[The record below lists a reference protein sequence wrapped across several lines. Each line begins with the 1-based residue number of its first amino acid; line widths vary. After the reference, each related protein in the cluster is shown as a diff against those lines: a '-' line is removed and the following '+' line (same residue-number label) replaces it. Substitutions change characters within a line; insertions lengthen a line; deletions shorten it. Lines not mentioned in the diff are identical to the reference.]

1 MKLNRSQQDF
11 LRDKLGDF
19 GNLMGTGVLVLAS
32 VAEKVGWR
40 PIVIGIVIC
49 VACYAYALYLRK

>member
-40 PIVIGIVIC
+40 PIVSGIVIC